1 MKWTLLAL
9 LVVNLGLG
17 GYQYWLSTQPTLS
30 SEEQQTTQFNNLAL
44 TPTQEQRYQAS
55 RELTPVVRD
64 KPSNRCV
71 RITGLE
77 LEDGLPVVE
86 SRLKALEV
94 IPTRETRR
102 VVLYTQYQVILGPF
116 ANADLATAELQKIEA
131 MGIAGD
137 KQVLRDGDFQNSI
150 RFGVFNSEANANRK
164 ATELIESNVAANVVA
179 KDKLGDAVHLIL
191 DKESAALISDETLNS
206 LLSSFSDADFSRFQ
220 CN

>member
-1 MKWTLLAL
+1 MKWTLLVL

-17 GYQYWLSTQPTLS
+17 GYQYWLSTQPAIS
-30 SEEQQTTQFNNLAL
+30 STEEQSTQFNNLAL
-44 TPTQEQRYQAS
+44 TSNQEQRYQAS
-55 RELTPVVRD
+55 RELTPVVRE

-77 LEDGLPVVE
+77 LEDGIPVIE

-94 IPTRETRR
+94 TPTRETRR

-116 ANADLATAELQKIEA
+116 ANSDLATAELQKIEA
-131 MGIAGD
+131 MAIAGD
-137 KQVLRDGDFQNSI
+137 KQVLKDGDFQNSI
-150 RFGVFNSEANANRK
+150 RFGVFNSESNANRK
-164 ATELIESNVAANVVA
+164 ATELNNNNVEARVVG

-191 DKESAALISDETLNS
+191 NKESAALISDETLNS
-206 LLSSFSDADFSRFQ
+206 LLSSYANADFSRFQ